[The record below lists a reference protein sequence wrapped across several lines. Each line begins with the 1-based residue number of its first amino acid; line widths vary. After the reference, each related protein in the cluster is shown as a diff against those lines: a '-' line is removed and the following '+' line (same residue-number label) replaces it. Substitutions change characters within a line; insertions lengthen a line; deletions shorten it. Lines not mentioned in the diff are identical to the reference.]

1 MTNGSDGFA
10 RGRLWDLPPLI
21 LHPFGQGLE
30 AATILHSA
38 KLALELHGL
47 AVPDDAAEDARE
59 VLLRARCGEFRM
71 LCLVGKDLMRWI
83 RQCMDFVSRDAA
95 LAQAG
100 FREQSFADLLVNRTP
115 ATVAERFESWGVIDY
130 RRILSRGI
138 GLVAVFPS
146 PPPYE
151 VVSAEFLADYYSYAD
166 GLFACHQTVAPFTPL
181 PLESFGVS
189 LYTSDEYLSTL
200 GGGIGEEQSGG

>member
-1 MTNGSDGFA
+1 MSNGSDGFA
-10 RGRLWDLPPLI
+10 RGRVWDLPPLI

-38 KLALELHGL
+38 KLDLELHGL
-47 AVPDDAAEDARE
+47 SVPDDAGDARE
-59 VLLRARCGEFRM
+59 VLLRARYGEFRM

-83 RQCMDFVSRDAA
+83 RQCMDFVSRDEA

-100 FREQSFADLLVNRTP
+100 IREQSFADLLVNRTP
-115 ATVAERFESWGVIDY
+115 ATVADRFESWGVIDY

-138 GLVAVFPS
+138 GLVAVFPT
-146 PPPYE
+146 PPPYGA
-151 VVSAEFLADYYSYAD
+151 VSAEFLADYYSYAD
-166 GLFACHQTVAPFTPL
+166 GLFACHQTVALFTPL
-181 PLESFGVS
+181 PRESFGVS

>member
-1 MTNGSDGFA
+1 MSNSSDGFA
-10 RGRLWDLPPLI
+10 RGRVWDLPPLI

-47 AVPDDAAEDARE
+47 AVPDDPREDARE
-59 VLLRARCGEFRM
+59 VRLRARYGEFRM

-83 RQCMDFVSRDAA
+83 RQCMDFASRDAM

-100 FREQSFADLLVNRTP
+100 IREQSFADLLVNRTP
-115 ATVAERFESWGVIDY
+115 ATVAARFESWGVIDY

-138 GLVAVFPS
+138 GLVAVFPT
-146 PPPYE
+146 PPPYG
-151 VVSAEFLADYYSYAD
+151 VVSAEFLADYYAYAD
-166 GLFACHQTVAPFTPL
+166 SLFACHQTVAPFTPL
-181 PLESFGVS
+181 PWESFGVS

-200 GGGIGEEQSGG
+200 GGGIEAEQSGG